1 MKATFKIEMR
11 KDYATK
17 DGKRPIC
24 LRYTANRRTTLI
36 SLNILIKPR
45 HWNKVSC
52 TVRDTEPHSY
62 YYNKAIS
69 EFYQKAD
76 TIIMENFFKPLSISQ
91 FIEKIRD
98 KSFGNTDFYVFI
110 ENEIELLKKVRAPGT
125 IENYNKLINTLK
137 AWKPTLS
144 FDEITLD
151 FIQQFHNHEL
161 EVGNLPSTIY
171 KKHANFKFLIGIAVD
186 KEKIAKTPYE
196 KFEIKKNIKAQN
208 NDVLTEDELKRLQDA
223 YNKKKYSKGKQE
235 VLREFLFAC
244 YTSLAYAE
252 YSIVTFADIKLI
264 KIDTGEYYPLL
275 SNERTKTDITYK
287 IPIVSPKV
295 VALIGE
301 GEPSQNIFSPI
312 SNQPTNRYLKSI
324 MKDLHIEKEMTFH
337 RARHTFRTIAA
348 RKGINDG
355 IAERIMGHAEGNEI
369 KDIYIHLHDEDI
381 IKEMIS
387 KWIV

>member
-52 TVRDTEPHSY
+52 TVRDTEPRSY

-264 KIDTGEYYPLL
+264 KIDTSEYYPLL

-337 RARHTFRTIAA
+337 LARHTFRTIAA
-348 RKGINDG
+348 RKGIRDS

-369 KDIYIHLHDEDI
+369 KDIYTHLHDEDI
-381 IKEMIS
+381 IKEMLN
-387 KWIV
+387 KWIA

>member
-52 TVRDTEPHSY
+52 TVRDTEPRSY

-98 KSFGNTDFYVFI
+98 KSFGNTDFYIFI

-186 KEKIAKTPYE
+186 KEKIAKPPYE

-208 NDVLTEDELKRLQDA
+208 NDILTEDELKKLQDA
-223 YNKKKYSKGKQE
+223 YDKKKYSKGKQE

-275 SNERTKTDITYK
+275 SNERTKTDIIYK

>member
-52 TVRDTEPHSY
+52 TVRDTEPRSY

-264 KIDTGEYYPLL
+264 KIDTSEYYPLL

>member
-45 HWNKVSC
+45 HWNKISC
-52 TVRDTEPHSY
+52 TVRETEPRSY

-76 TIIMENFFKPLSISQ
+76 TIIMENFYKPLSISQ
-91 FIEKIRD
+91 FIEMIKD

-144 FDEITLD
+144 FDEITLE
-151 FIQQFHNHEL
+151 FIQKFHNHEL

-208 NDVLTEDELKRLQDA
+208 NDVLTEDELKKLQDA
-223 YNKKKYSKGKQE
+223 YDKKKYSKGKQE

-275 SNERTKTDITYK
+275 TNERTKTDITYK

>member
-1 MKATFKIEMR
+1 MKATLKIELR

-17 DGKRPIC
+17 DGRRAIC

-36 SLNILIKPR
+36 SLNIFVKPR
-45 HWNKVSC
+45 QWNKTSC
-52 TVRDTEPHSY
+52 SVRESAPHCY
-62 YYNKAIS
+62 HYNKVIS
-69 EFYQKAD
+69 EIYHKAD
-76 TIIMENFFKPLSISQ
+76 AIIMENFFKPLPVPQ
-91 FIEKIRD
+91 FIEKIKD

-110 ENEIELLKKVRAPGT
+110 ENEIELLKQSRAPGT
-125 IENYNKLINTLK
+125 IANYYKLINTMK
-137 AWKPTLS
+137 EWKPSLS
-144 FDEITLD
+144 FSEITLD
-151 FIQQFHNHEL
+151 FIQNLHNHEL

-171 KKHANFKFLIGIAVD
+171 KKHSNFKFLVGIAVD
-186 KEKIAKTPYE
+186 KDKIAKNPYE

-208 NDVLTEDELKRLQDA
+208 NDVLTEDEIKTLQNIYD
-223 YNKKKYSKGKQE
+223 KQKYSKGKQE
-235 VLREFLFAC
+235 VLREFLFSC

-252 YSIVTFADIKLI
+252 FFIVTYADIKLV

-275 SNERTKTDITYK
+275 SDERTKTDITYK

-301 GEPSQNIFSPI
+301 GDSSQNIFSPI

-324 MKDLHIEKEMTFH
+324 MKDLHIEKEMIFH
-337 RARHTFRTIAA
+337 RARHSFRTIAA
-348 RKGINDG
+348 KKGIRDG

-381 IKEMIS
+381 IKEMID

>member
-52 TVRDTEPHSY
+52 TVRDTEPRSY

-264 KIDTGEYYPLL
+264 KIDTSEYYPLL

-348 RKGINDG
+348 RKGIRDS

-369 KDIYIHLHDEDI
+369 KDIYTHLHDEDI
-381 IKEMIS
+381 IKEMLN
-387 KWIV
+387 KWIA

>member
-52 TVRDTEPHSY
+52 TVRDTEPRSY

-171 KKHANFKFLIGIAVD
+171 KKHSNFKFLIGIAVD
-186 KEKIAKTPYE
+186 KEKITKTPYE

-208 NDVLTEDELKRLQDA
+208 NDVLTEEELKKLQDA
-223 YNKKKYSKGKQE
+223 YDKKKYSKGKQE

-275 SNERTKTDITYK
+275 SNDRTKTDITYK

>member
-52 TVRDTEPHSY
+52 TVRDTEPRSY

-110 ENEIELLKKVRAPGT
+110 ENEIELLKKVRASGT

-324 MKDLHIEKEMTFH
+324 MKDLHIDKEMTFH

>member
-161 EVGNLPSTIY
+161 EIGNLPSTIY

-381 IKEMIS
+381 IKEMID
-387 KWIV
+387 KWIA

>member
-36 SLNILIKPR
+36 SLNILINPR

-52 TVRDTEPHSY
+52 TVRDTEPRSY

-110 ENEIELLKKVRAPGT
+110 ENEIELLKKVRASGT

>member
-52 TVRDTEPHSY
+52 TVRDTEPRSY

-91 FIEKIRD
+91 FIEKIKD

-110 ENEIELLKKVRAPGT
+110 ENEIELLKKVRASGT

-144 FDEITLD
+144 FHEITLD

-208 NDVLTEDELKRLQDA
+208 NDILTEDELKKLQDA
-223 YNKKKYSKGKQE
+223 YDKKKYSKGKQE

-275 SNERTKTDITYK
+275 TNERTKTDITYK

-295 VALIGE
+295 VAMIGE

>member
-24 LRYTANRRTTLI
+24 LRYTANRCTTLI

-52 TVRDTEPHSY
+52 TVRDTEPRSY

-110 ENEIELLKKVRAPGT
+110 ENEIELLKKVRASGT

>member
-52 TVRDTEPHSY
+52 TVRDTEPRSY

-91 FIEKIRD
+91 FIEKIKD

-171 KKHANFKFLIGIAVD
+171 KKHANFKFLIGIAID

-208 NDVLTEDELKRLQDA
+208 NDVLTEDELKKLQDA
-223 YNKKKYSKGKQE
+223 YDKKKYSKGKQE

-252 YSIVTFADIKLI
+252 YSIVTFTDIKLI

-275 SNERTKTDITYK
+275 TNERTKTDITYK

-337 RARHTFRTIAA
+337 MARHNKNCIFQAMR
-348 RKGINDG
+348 
-355 IAERIMGHAEGNEI
+355 
-369 KDIYIHLHDEDI
+369 
-381 IKEMIS
+381 
-387 KWIV
+387 

>member
-52 TVRDTEPHSY
+52 TVRDTEPRSY

-110 ENEIELLKKVRAPGT
+110 ENEIELLKKVRASGT

-348 RKGINDG
+348 LKGINDG

>member
-36 SLNILIKPR
+36 SLNILIKSR

-52 TVRDTEPHSY
+52 TVRDTEPRSY

-76 TIIMENFFKPLSISQ
+76 TIIMENFFKPLSIPQ
-91 FIEKIRD
+91 FMEKIKD

-110 ENEIELLKKVRAPGT
+110 ENEIELLKKVRASGT

-161 EVGNLPSTIY
+161 EIGNLPSTIY

-186 KEKIAKTPYE
+186 KEKIAKPPYE

-208 NDVLTEDELKRLQDA
+208 NDVLTEDELKKLQDA
-223 YNKKKYSKGKQE
+223 YDKKKYSNGKQE

-337 RARHTFRTIAA
+337 RARHSFRTIAA
-348 RKGINDG
+348 KKGIRDG

>member
-52 TVRDTEPHSY
+52 TVRDTEPRSY

-275 SNERTKTDITYK
+275 SNDRTKTDITYK

>member
-186 KEKIAKTPYE
+186 KEKIAKPPYE

-208 NDVLTEDELKRLQDA
+208 NDILTEDELKKLQDA
-223 YNKKKYSKGKQE
+223 YDKKKYSKGKQE

-264 KIDTGEYYPLL
+264 KIDSGEYYPLL

>member
-45 HWNKVSC
+45 HWNKISC
-52 TVRDTEPHSY
+52 TVRDTEPRSY

-91 FIEKIRD
+91 FIEKIKD

-171 KKHANFKFLIGIAVD
+171 KKHANFKFLIGIAID

-208 NDVLTEDELKRLQDA
+208 NDVLTEDELKKLQDA
-223 YNKKKYSKGKQE
+223 YDKKKYSKGKQE

-252 YSIVTFADIKLI
+252 YSIVTFTDIKLI

-275 SNERTKTDITYK
+275 TNERTKTDITYK

>member
-11 KDYATK
+11 KDYVTK

-24 LRYTANRRTTLI
+24 LRYTTSRRTTLI

-45 HWNKVSC
+45 HWNKISC
-52 TVRDTEPHSY
+52 TVRETEPRSY

-76 TIIMENFFKPLSISQ
+76 TIIMENFYKPLSISQ
-91 FIEKIRD
+91 FIEKIKD

-144 FDEITLD
+144 FDEITLE
-151 FIQQFHNHEL
+151 FIQKFHNHEL

-208 NDVLTEDELKRLQDA
+208 NDVLTEDELKKLQDA
-223 YNKKKYSKGKQE
+223 YDKKKYSKGKQE

-275 SNERTKTDITYK
+275 TNERTKTDITYK
-287 IPIVSPKV
+287 IPIVSSKV

>member
-52 TVRDTEPHSY
+52 TVRDTEPRSY

-295 VALIGE
+295 IALIGE

-324 MKDLHIEKEMTFH
+324 MKDLHIDKEMTFH

>member
-52 TVRDTEPHSY
+52 TVRDTEPRSY

-137 AWKPTLS
+137 AWKPSLS

>member
-52 TVRDTEPHSY
+52 TVRDTEPRSY

-110 ENEIELLKKVRAPGT
+110 ENEIELLKKVRASGT

-337 RARHTFRTIAA
+337 RARNTFRTIAA
-348 RKGINDG
+348 LKGINDG

>member
-52 TVRDTEPHSY
+52 TVRDTEPRSY

-223 YNKKKYSKGKQE
+223 YNNKKYSKGKQE

-295 VALIGE
+295 IALIGE

-324 MKDLHIEKEMTFH
+324 MKDLHIDKEMTFH

>member
-45 HWNKVSC
+45 HWNKISC
-52 TVRDTEPHSY
+52 TVRDTEPRSY

-76 TIIMENFFKPLSISQ
+76 TIIMENFFKPLSVPQ
-91 FIEKIRD
+91 FMEKIKD

-208 NDVLTEDELKRLQDA
+208 NDILTEDELKKLQGA
-223 YNKKKYSKGKQE
+223 YDKKKYSKGKQE

>member
-24 LRYTANRRTTLI
+24 LRYTVNRRTTLI
-36 SLNILIKPR
+36 SLNILIKSR

-52 TVRDTEPHSY
+52 TVRDAEPRSY

-76 TIIMENFFKPLSISQ
+76 TIIMENFFKPLSVSQ
-91 FIEKIRD
+91 FIEKMRD

-110 ENEIELLKKVRAPGT
+110 ENEIELLKKVRASGT
-125 IENYNKLINTLK
+125 IDNYNKLINTLK

>member
-52 TVRDTEPHSY
+52 TVRDTEPRSY

-264 KIDTGEYYPLL
+264 KYQSYL
-275 SNERTKTDITYK
+275 
-287 IPIVSPKV
+287 PK
-295 VALIGE
+295 
-301 GEPSQNIFSPI
+301 S
-312 SNQPTNRYLKSI
+312 
-324 MKDLHIEKEMTFH
+324 LH
-337 RARHTFRTIAA
+337 
-348 RKGINDG
+348 
-355 IAERIMGHAEGNEI
+355 
-369 KDIYIHLHDEDI
+369 
-381 IKEMIS
+381 
-387 KWIV
+387 

>member
-62 YYNKAIS
+62 FYNKAIS

-144 FDEITLD
+144 FDKITLD

>member
-52 TVRDTEPHSY
+52 TVRDTEPRSY

-369 KDIYIHLHDEDI
+369 KDIYIHLNDEDI

>member
-52 TVRDTEPHSY
+52 TVRDTEPRSY

-186 KEKIAKTPYE
+186 KEKIAKPPYE

>member
-52 TVRDTEPHSY
+52 TVRDTEPRSY

-91 FIEKIRD
+91 FIEKIKD

-208 NDVLTEDELKRLQDA
+208 NDVLTEDELKKLQDA
-223 YNKKKYSKGKQE
+223 YDKKKYSKGKQE

-252 YSIVTFADIKLI
+252 YSIVTFTDIKLI

-275 SNERTKTDITYK
+275 TNERTKTDITYK

>member
-17 DGKRPIC
+17 DGKRSIC

-161 EVGNLPSTIY
+161 EIGNLPSTIY

-208 NDVLTEDELKRLQDA
+208 NDILTEDELKKLQDA
-223 YNKKKYSKGKQE
+223 YDKKKYSKGKQE

-252 YSIVTFADIKLI
+252 YSIVTFTDIKLI
-264 KIDTGEYYPLL
+264 KIDSGEYYPLL

-381 IKEMIS
+381 IKEMID
-387 KWIV
+387 KWIA

>member
-186 KEKIAKTPYE
+186 KEKIAKAPYE

-208 NDVLTEDELKRLQDA
+208 NDILTEDELKKLQDA
-223 YNKKKYSKGKQE
+223 YDKKKYSKGKQE

-275 SNERTKTDITYK
+275 SNERTKTDIIYK

>member
-62 YYNKAIS
+62 FYNKAIS

>member
-52 TVRDTEPHSY
+52 TVRDTEPRSY

-186 KEKIAKTPYE
+186 KEKIAKPPYE

-295 VALIGE
+295 IALIGE

>member
-52 TVRDTEPHSY
+52 TVRDTEPRSY

-186 KEKIAKTPYE
+186 KEKIAKPPYE

-264 KIDTGEYYPLL
+264 KIDSGEYYPLL

-287 IPIVSPKV
+287 IPIGSPKV

>member
-52 TVRDTEPHSY
+52 TVRDTEPRSY

-110 ENEIELLKKVRAPGT
+110 ENEIELLKKARAPGT

-275 SNERTKTDITYK
+275 SNDRTKTDITYK

>member
-161 EVGNLPSTIY
+161 EIGNLPSTIY

-264 KIDTGEYYPLL
+264 RIDTGEYYPLL

-381 IKEMIS
+381 IKEMID
-387 KWIV
+387 KWIA